1 MRWGLVACALAGCS
15 FEHGRYLADA
25 GDDAVIDAPPSDAE
39 IDAVPETVCRVGVTS
54 ATGTARGR
62 VGGSG
67 GGANFPPLACAN
79 ATDRIVGVAL
89 RMSDQDTLYGGR
101 SAHGIQIACAPVT
114 VGSAGTAVTGTVTTY
129 EVSGSG
135 TMGWSPSTW
144 TPVTQC
150 KPGWIVSG
158 LGAHTSEDGDLFV
171 DATITCSQVSATG
184 TLVAK
189 LGLWDFNG
197 RNRWVRTLA
206 TPGRNPVIARHA
218 DDLFCAWIAT
228 GPDGQEAVWGAWFTA
243 TDTDFVP
250 LLLGPASKTTWN
262 LNAIAAAGR
271 TAVVVYDAVAA
282 TKSSEL
288 FLADVTV
295 AGARLHQITDDDGVP
310 SKYPDIAGTTHQ
322 ALTWF
327 DKRDGNE
334 EVYLK
339 VGSRTAIRDPAVT
352 PMRVTATAGE
362 SIGAYLD
369 WATGSGNDRI
379 GLAWS
384 DDAEGQHEI
393 FFQAFA
399 PEGRSLGAARRLTAN
414 GSASLIP
421 AIVAAGDA
429 FALAWNEYV
438 PAVGD
443 APSTS
448 QVSFTTVR

>member
-1 MRWGLVACALAGCS
+1 MFRALAAASIAILAFGCS
-15 FEHGRYLADA
+15 RADPPALVITQSSAGASGVSLGLREGGFVAAWSDTRDGNAELYLRLLDDQGAPFGPERRLTKGPEESYEPRIA
-25 GDDAVIDAPPSDAE
+25 TLDDAVALAWYE
-39 IDAVPETVCRVGVTS
+39 QS
-54 ATGTARGR
+54 A
-62 VGGSG
+62 
-67 GGANFPPLACAN
+67 N
-79 ATDRIVGVAL
+79 
-89 RMSDQDTLYGGR
+89 
-101 SAHGIQIACAPVT
+101 
-114 VGSAGTAVTGTVTTY
+114 
-129 EVSGSG
+129 
-135 TMGWSPSTW
+135 
-144 TPVTQC
+144 
-150 KPGWIVSG
+150 
-158 LGAHTSEDGDLFV
+158 
-171 DATITCSQVSATG
+171 G

-189 LGLWDFNG
+189 VGLWDFNG

-206 TPGRNPVIARHA
+206 TDGRNPVVARHA

-228 GPDGQEAVWGAWFTA
+228 GRDGQEAVWGAWFTA

-250 LLLGPASKTTWN
+250 LLLGPASKTTLN
-262 LNAIAAAGR
+262 LNATAAAGR
-271 TAVVVYDAVAA
+271 TAVVVYDAVAG

-327 DKRDGNE
+327 DTRDGSQ

-352 PMRVTATAGE
+352 PIRVTTTAGG
-362 SIGAYLD
+362 STGASLD
-369 WATGSGNDRI
+369 WLTGSGDDRI

-384 DDAEGQHEI
+384 DNTEGQDEI
-393 FFQAFA
+393 YFQAFA
-399 PEGRSLGAARRLTAN
+399 PDGRSLGAAQRLTAN
-414 GSASLIP
+414 SGASLIP
-421 AIVAAGDA
+421 PIVAAGDT
-429 FALAWNEYV
+429 FALAWNENK